1 VRERSVGGPGGNVDD
16 EKADLPEP
24 VVEVVRRGDAA
35 TVSMKGDLDVSTAP
49 ELTDV
54 CYAVYA
60 DGAREVVID
69 LTDTSFLDSSGL
81 RALIGVRQLFGDS
94 GHVRL
99 SHPSEP
105 TLRLLD
111 LTGLS
116 DYFSIS
122 ED

>member
-1 VRERSVGGPGGNVDD
+1 VDD
-16 EKADLPEP
+16 ETTEEPDL

-49 ELTDV
+49 ELADT
-54 CYAVYA
+54 CRAVYA
-60 DGAREVVID
+60 DGAREVIID

-81 RALIGVRQLFGDS
+81 RALVGVRQLFGDG

-105 TLRLLD
+105 MLRLLD

-116 DYFSIS
+116 DYFSII